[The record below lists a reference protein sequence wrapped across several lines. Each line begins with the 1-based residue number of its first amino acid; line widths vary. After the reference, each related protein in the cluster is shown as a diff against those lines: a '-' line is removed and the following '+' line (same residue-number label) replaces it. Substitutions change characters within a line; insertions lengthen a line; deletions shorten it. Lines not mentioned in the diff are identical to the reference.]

1 MSISAATPADI
12 AEQMHD
18 RALDQVEPVKPVDPV
33 EAALADYK
41 KFKELMPES
50 VSDHGYFDGVFML
63 AMFEAYNK
71 RDEGLI
77 GKLMLKLFDDY
88 VSE

>member
-1 MSISAATPADI
+1 MPISAAIPADI

-18 RALDQVEPVKPVDPV
+18 RELDQVKPAEKIDPV
-33 EAALADYK
+33 EAALSDYK

-50 VSDHGYFDGVFML
+50 ISERGFWDGEFML
-63 AMFEAYNK
+63 MLHQAYQQ
-71 RDEGLI
+71 RDEALI
-77 GKLMLKLFDDY
+77 GKLLLKLFDDY